1 MEMETN
7 FIMKSVCSFNVKI
20 VVIMVVVKTLLLL
33 LSSENLQGSKLGS
46 NDRFWFIVVMLGI
59 IFKF

>member
-20 VVIMVVVKTLLLL
+20 VVIMVVAKTLLFLF
-33 LSSENLQGSKLGS
+33 SENLQGSKLGS
-46 NDRFWFIVVMLGI
+46 NDRFWFSVLMLGI